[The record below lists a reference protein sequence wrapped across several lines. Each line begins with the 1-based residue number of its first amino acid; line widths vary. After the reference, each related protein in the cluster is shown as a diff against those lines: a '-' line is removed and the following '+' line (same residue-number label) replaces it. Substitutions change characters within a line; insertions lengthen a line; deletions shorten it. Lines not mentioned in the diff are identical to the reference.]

1 MASTIPNRLK
11 KRQSILLSVLLIL
24 LLAGTTYGV
33 VRHFSSKP
41 VVSHPVAPLTKLP
54 TPSTLKSN
62 QQPATS
68 TSQVNQGTSI
78 DKQGK
83 VPANSTIPP
92 TNQWTTSESGAITV
106 KYPGANTTVKPG
118 GDVYGV
124 ATVDK
129 VQYRLIDN
137 TAGVISQGFINVVNG
152 NFSAAITFKPYAST
166 GRLDVYSL
174 DANGREVNEVQVPVN
189 F

>member
-1 MASTIPNRLK
+1 M
-11 KRQSILLSVLLIL
+11 
-24 LLAGTTYGV
+24 
-33 VRHFSSKP
+33 
-41 VVSHPVAPLTKLP
+41 
-54 TPSTLKSN
+54 
-62 QQPATS
+62 
-68 TSQVNQGTSI
+68 
-78 DKQGK
+78 
-83 VPANSTIPP
+83 
-92 TNQWTTSESGAITV
+92 
-106 KYPGANTTVKPG
+106 KPG